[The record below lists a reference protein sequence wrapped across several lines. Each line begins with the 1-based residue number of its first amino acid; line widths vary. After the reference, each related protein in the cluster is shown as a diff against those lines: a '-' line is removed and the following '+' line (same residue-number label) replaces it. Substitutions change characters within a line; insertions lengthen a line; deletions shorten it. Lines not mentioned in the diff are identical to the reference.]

1 MLGRQIYLLTFENSK
16 SSGPISTPVLLLSNQ
31 ETTPPEEIIFLNEK
45 KQTTQVQP
53 HILDKS
59 SWHHYYTSWKSQKLH
74 ATYKPVLSFYSVLQD
89 DGKPP

>member
-59 SWHHYYTSWKSQKLH
+59 SWHHYYIMEKSEAARHIQ
-74 ATYKPVLSFYSVLQD
+74 ASFELLFSFTR
-89 DGKPP
+89 